1 MVVVHLSDVEYSVCR
16 RLHVALTLYFVCKK
30 CEGCL
35 KIMYSLTQEL
45 FMAVGTPKG
54 FQQLWAQIMGTDLQ
68 KGDPWPV
75 LCGTSIV
82 FDSATFLTF

>member
-1 MVVVHLSDVEYSVCR
+1 
-16 RLHVALTLYFVCKK
+16 
-30 CEGCL
+30 
-35 KIMYSLTQEL
+35 MYSLTQEL